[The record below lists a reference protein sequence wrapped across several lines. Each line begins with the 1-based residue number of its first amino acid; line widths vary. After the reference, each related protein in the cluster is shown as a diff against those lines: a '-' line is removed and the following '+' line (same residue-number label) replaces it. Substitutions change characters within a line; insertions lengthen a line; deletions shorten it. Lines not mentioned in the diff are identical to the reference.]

1 MCEEA
6 GKRHCREGKKK
17 KVNRNRPKDNASIE
31 VRKCFKITVINI
43 VNNLDKMSNIMSKEV
58 ENFRTD
64 IKTKKS

>member
-1 MCEEA
+1 MKKQESVIA
-6 GKRHCREGKKK
+6 VRKKK
-17 KVNRNRPKDNASIE
+17 IVNRNRPKDNASVE
-31 VRKCFKITVINI
+31 VHKCFNITVINI